1 MANPAP
7 IARVSEINDM
17 ANVPR
22 PIGISIDADTD
33 EDMERVH
40 TPLFEVC
47 MDFPLDFYGVESGGI
62 RTFAPASIKD
72 EAAAFGGN
80 HRLASQVHRKLLE
93 GDECFCGQRRKC
105 KIKVK

>member
-17 ANVPR
+17 TNVPR
-22 PIGISIDADTD
+22 PIGISIDVDTD

-40 TPLFEVC
+40 TPLFEVS

-72 EAAAFGGN
+72 ETAAFGGN
-80 HRLASQVHRKLLE
+80 HRLACQVHRKLLE